1 MLFQTVT
8 RFITETYWLHTT
20 QHFFFLGLD
29 MLIQNEEWLLMVVL
43 KNLHSIKIDNSW
55 VTQCRKRKISKTFL
69 IKSKVLNFLHLL
81 FLSEVT
87 AVLSTFGTKWS
98 ERPHL
103 KKKKKPTFQEPWFCV
118 SPGDLEV
125 KAKNE
130 GNLQIQGKLWQSALL
145 TVRTLH
151 SSVC

>member
-103 KKKKKPTFQEPWFCV
+103 KKKKKTYFSRTMILCVPRGFGSESQKRRKSSNSGKTLAV
-118 SPGDLEV
+118 SP
-125 KAKNE
+125 
-130 GNLQIQGKLWQSALL
+130 
-145 TVRTLH
+145 TH
-151 SSVC
+151 SENPS